1 MNKKNTPAAPQKARH
16 RKRKAIWWIIGAA
29 VLLLL
34 AASPML
40 FLPAGNTV
48 RLYVKK
54 GQTTEALKDT
64 LAAQSGSKLW
74 AGNVAVALSVLSM
87 GNESREGYYEF
98 SAATTPVV
106 AAIRIK
112 GHRQTPVRVSIVNK
126 RTRAD
131 ILNYL
136 ASKLRPTSTELD
148 SVLNAVASEYGLTP
162 ENATE
167 IFMDETFEF
176 WWSASPETI
185 IRKIG
190 DSYKQ
195 FWTSARRNKAKAL
208 ELTPHEVMVLA
219 SIVQEESNVTAEH
232 GRIGRLYINRLHK
245 GMRLQ
250 ADPTVRF
257 AMNDFTIRRITRDML
272 ANQSP
277 YNTYRVSGLPPGVIC
292 TVRGTVVDAILN
304 STPTDE
310 LYMCAKAD
318 FSGAHNFASD
328 YATHLRYAHEYQSAL
343 DAM

>member
-1 MNKKNTPAAPQKARH
+1 MNKKDTPAPKRKAKH
-16 RKRKAIWWIIGAA
+16 RKRNALWWIIIGVA
-29 VLLLL
+29 VLLLV
-34 AASPML
+34 ASPML

-54 GQTTEALKDT
+54 GQTIEALKDT
-64 LAAQSGSKLW
+64 LAAQSGSKFW
-74 AGNVAVALSVLSM
+74 AGNVAVALSVMSL
-87 GNESREGYYEF
+87 GKEYREGYYEF
-98 SAATTPVV
+98 GTSTTPVV

-112 GHRQTPVRVSIVNK
+112 GHRQTPVKVSIVNK

-136 ASKLRPTSTELD
+136 ASKLRPTAAELD
-148 SVLNAVASEYGLTP
+148 SALNAIAPEYVLTP
-162 ENATE
+162 ENATD

-176 WWSASPETI
+176 WWSASPATV

-190 DSYKQ
+190 DSYKR
-195 FWTSARRNKAKAL
+195 FWTPERRNKAKGL
-208 ELTPHEVMVLA
+208 GLTPPDVMVLA

-232 GRIGRLYINRLHK
+232 GRIGRLYINRLQK
-245 GMRLQ
+245 GMRMQ

-257 AMNDFTIRRITRDML
+257 AMNDFTIKRITRDML
-272 ANQSP
+272 SNPSP
-277 YNTYRVSGLPPGVIC
+277 YNTYRVSGLPPSVIC
-292 TVRGTVVDAILN
+292 TVRGSVVDAILN

-318 FSGAHNFASD
+318 FSGAHNFSSD
-328 YATHLRYAHEYQSAL
+328 YATHLRYAHEYQAAL